1 MCSNRS
7 STVGEAIT
15 DTARANG
22 RTVGRDRKVLRMVSI
37 WIWLPTLVL
46 AIAAGWWDWRSRRIP
61 NWLTVSGL
69 FVGLAANTALSGWPG
84 TRAALEG
91 AGLCLALLFPLV
103 LVRGM
108 GAGDWKLMGAL
119 GALLGPGAVY
129 TVLLLAVLIAG
140 VMAIVAMVICHR
152 VKQTLQN
159 LCMLV
164 VSFLTLGLRHQ
175 QGLTLDSPKALK
187 LPFGV
192 AAALSTIA
200 CFAVA
205 VIRLHMRS

>member
-1 MCSNRS
+1 
-7 STVGEAIT
+7 
-15 DTARANG
+15 
-22 RTVGRDRKVLRMVSI
+22 MVSI

-46 AIAAGWWDWRSRRIP
+46 AIAAGWRDWRSRRIP

-69 FVGLAANTALSGWPG
+69 LVGFVANTALSGWPG
-84 TRAALEG
+84 TKAALAG

-140 VMAIVAMVICHR
+140 AMAIVTMVICHR

-164 VSFLTLGLRHQ
+164 ASLLTLGLRHQ

-200 CFAVA
+200 CFAVT